1 MSDAT
6 VSVSNNVQRLRGAV
20 LATVITALMLAL
32 LLEALDQTVV
42 GTAMPRIVAQ
52 LQGLDRYTWV
62 VTAYVLASMTMLPI
76 TGKLS
81 DLFGRKWF
89 LLGGTVLFL
98 LGSLLSGLSQ
108 TMNQLIIFRAVQG
121 LGAGI
126 GIGLIATVFADLFEP
141 AERAKWS
148 GLFTVVYGVSS
159 LLGPTIGGWLAEH
172 GPLVGS
178 LVTDSSRW
186 RWVFYVNL
194 PVGIVALLLLLILL
208 PPNVSL
214 RTSTKTGWAATRQ
227 IDFLGA
233 LLSAA
238 ATICIM
244 LGLTWGSAR
253 IYSWTSL
260 PVLGVVLAG
269 IVLFLLFLFVER
281 RISEPILPADLT
293 SNRIFGVASVL
304 TVTQAVVL
312 FGLIFYLPLFLQGV
326 LAISPTSTGLSMTAF
341 SVSMVVG
348 AALGGIVISAL
359 KRYQIVA
366 IIAAFLSVAGCLL
379 IALMSLN
386 TSLLQVILIMLF
398 AGVSS
403 GVFFSLPMLV
413 AQIALPPERLGVST
427 AATRYLGQLGATLG
441 IAIVGA
447 VVSGSSSLAQ
457 LPTSLA
463 GRTLLASA
471 LQGGFII
478 VLIFSVLTLLATFF
492 LKDIPFDASALN
504 PASAETDVARV
515 PSEVVAD

>member
-1 MSDAT
+1 VSDAT
-6 VSVSNNVQRLRGAV
+6 FPASENVQRLRGAV
-20 LATVITALMLAL
+20 LATVMIALMLAL

-52 LQGLDRYTWV
+52 LHGLDRYTWV
-62 VTAYVLASMTMLPI
+62 VTAYVLASMTLLPI

-89 LLGGTVLFL
+89 LLGGTLLFL
-98 LGSLLSGLSQ
+98 LGSLLSGASQ

-148 GLFTVVYGVSS
+148 GLFSLVYGVSS
-159 LLGPTIGGWLAEH
+159 LLGPTLGGWLAEH
-172 GPLVGS
+172 GPLLGT
-178 LVTDSSRW
+178 LITDDSRW

-194 PVGIVALLLLLILL
+194 PLGIIVLLLLVILL

-214 RTSTKTGWAATRQ
+214 RTSTSTGWAALRQ
-227 IDFLGA
+227 IDFQGA
-233 LLSAA
+233 LLSAV

-253 IYSWTSL
+253 IYAWTSL
-260 PVLGVVLAG
+260 PVLGVFLVG
-269 IVLFLLFLFVER
+269 IVLFLLFLLVER
-281 RISEPILPADLT
+281 RVAEPILPNDLT
-293 SNRIFGVASVL
+293 NNKIFGVASLL

-326 LAISPTSTGLSMTAF
+326 LAISPTTTGLAMTAF

-348 AALGGIVISAL
+348 AVLGGIMISRL

-366 IIAAFLSVAGCLL
+366 IVAAVLSTAGSLL
-379 IALMSLN
+379 IALMTLN
-386 TSLLQVILIMLF
+386 TSLLQVILIMVF
-398 AGVSS
+398 AGISS

-413 AQIALPPERLGVST
+413 AQIALPPSRLGVST

-447 VVSGSSSLAQ
+447 VVSGSSNLAQ
-457 LPTSLA
+457 LPTDLA
-463 GRTLLASA
+463 GRAQLAHA

-478 VLIFSVLTLLATFF
+478 VLIFSALTLLATFF

-504 PASAETDVARV
+504 PASAQTDAPV
-515 PSEVVAD
+515 PVSEAIAD